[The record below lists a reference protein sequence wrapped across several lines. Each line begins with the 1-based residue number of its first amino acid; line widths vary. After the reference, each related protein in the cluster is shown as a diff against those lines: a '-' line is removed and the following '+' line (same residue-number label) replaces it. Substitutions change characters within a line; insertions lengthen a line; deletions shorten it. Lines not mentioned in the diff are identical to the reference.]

1 MNKPMKRLTRSSYD
15 KMLMGVGGGLAK
27 YFEIDPTLVRVGL
40 ALAGFFTGGVA
51 VLAYFVVG
59 MIMPEE

>member
-15 KMLMGVGGGLAK
+15 KMIMGVGGGLAR
-27 YFEIDPTLVRVGL
+27 YFDVDPTLVRIGL
-40 ALAGFFTGGVA
+40 VLGGFFTSGLGVI
-51 VLAYFVVG
+51 AYFVVG